1 MKGHIEVADIFRRYG
16 PAYREVHKKEMPL
29 RHLRAMNA
37 IEICRTSVLGGHV
50 EECDECGLIKVSY
63 NSCRNRHCPK
73 CQCLDKERWL
83 ESRKR
88 DILPVQYFHVV
99 FTNPEELSPVSLRN
113 QPISYGIHFKA
124 ASETLKELSGDPKHL
139 GADIGFIGILH
150 TWSQT
155 LIHHPHI
162 HFIVPGGGL
171 SPDGIKWI
179 SCNKDFFIHFEVLS
193 RLFRGKYLYYLKKAY
208 YSGDLIL
215 SGKIEYLKEKT
226 AFERFCFDL
235 YSKEWDVY
243 SKPSFVT
250 SESVIEYLGRYTHR
264 IAITNNRIISL
275 ENDNITFQYRD
286 RRDNNKIKPITLDAF
301 EFIRR
306 FLYHVLPEGFMKIR
320 HYGILSNRNRKD
332 KLLICKKLL
341 GVEIKDSGE
350 SGEKESWEDLLLRI
364 TGLDPGIC
372 PSCKKGKMV
381 LKKKLL
387 PGRERDP
394 P

>member
-37 IEICRTSVLGGHV
+37 IEICRTSILGGHV

-113 QPISYGIHFKA
+113 QSISYGIHFKA

-162 HFIVPGGGL
+162 HFIVPGGDL
-171 SPDGIKWI
+171 SPQWG
-179 SCNKDFFIHFEVLS
+179 
-193 RLFRGKYLYYLKKAY
+193 LFQ
-208 YSGDLIL
+208 
-215 SGKIEYLKEKT
+215 
-226 AFERFCFDL
+226 
-235 YSKEWDVY
+235 W
-243 SKPSFVT
+243 
-250 SESVIEYLGRYTHR
+250 GR
-264 IAITNNRIISL
+264 
-275 ENDNITFQYRD
+275 
-286 RRDNNKIKPITLDAF
+286 P
-301 EFIRR
+301 
-306 FLYHVLPEGFMKIR
+306 
-320 HYGILSNRNRKD
+320 
-332 KLLICKKLL
+332 
-341 GVEIKDSGE
+341 
-350 SGEKESWEDLLLRI
+350 
-364 TGLDPGIC
+364 
-372 PSCKKGKMV
+372 
-381 LKKKLL
+381 
-387 PGRERDP
+387 
-394 P
+394 